1 MDNRVSRVILVSLV
15 ATLLSSCSAGM
26 IEVDDGDSVPSA
38 LTVSRVE
45 NTRATVAW
53 VEPAGVSSYEV
64 RLSGGTSASDSIS
77 LASSTSTLCNDMT
90 ALADPPAPAG
100 EGAEVQ
106 FRVPG
111 LWPEQEYGVCVLYI
125 SDSQTSEPTLI
136 AIDTAFKSVT
146 YASTATQALGYTLA
160 VGDVNDDGMP
170 DVVVGNAIYD
180 ALPAELVVPV
190 FFGRS
195 ELSSV
200 PDVVIESTGSSAL
213 GTAVAIGDVDCDGVS
228 DLIVGDPTWQR
239 GTDHGLV
246 SVFAGG
252 SNLIGIIGQA
262 DATSTLLNYLVEQD
276 NDFGIGLATGRRAYD
291 ETCDTML
298 IGAASFSSQR
308 GALYIVEPPVPV
320 GERRV
325 DVEERY
331 MTGAADDDSLG
342 AVSATLGEFVGGSA
356 MDAAVLSVRGSD
368 PGDISEVTVFGTDL
382 PAHDPFDIELLI
394 GGPPVRIVNVGDL
407 DGNGYDEMALSTP
420 GMEGGHLDIYYGGES
435 FVGMRHVSVDYTT
448 GPFFAISVAS
458 GDIDGDGNLDLLVG
472 GTEQIFIYAGPDPDP
487 SGTPT
492 VIVSAAATSL
502 GVGDMNGDGYVDL
515 ATGDMLGGT
524 AIVAPMIYT
533 GAFSF
538 LY

>member
-1 MDNRVSRVILVSLV
+1 MIIRIMHLIAVFSISL
-15 ATLLSSCSAGM
+15 LLLSCSAG
-26 IEVDDGDSVPSA
+26 IVEGGGGGGTPSA
-38 LTVSRVE
+38 LTVSSVA
-45 NTRATVAW
+45 NTRATLTW
-53 VEPAGVSSYEV
+53 VEPADVSSYGV
-64 RLSGGTSASDSIS
+64 RLSGGASASESVS
-77 LASSTSTLCNDMT
+77 LASSTSTLCDDMT
-90 ALADPPAPAG
+90 ALAEPPEPAG
-100 EGAEVQ
+100 EGVEVQ

-111 LWPEQEYGVCVLYI
+111 LWPEQEYAVCVSYI
-125 SDSQTSEPTLI
+125 SDSETSEPALI
-136 AIDTAFKSVT
+136 AIDTSFKSVT

-170 DVVVGNAIYD
+170 DVVVGNAIFD
-180 ALPAELVVPV
+180 TSPAELVVPV

-213 GTAVAIGDVDCDGVS
+213 GTAVAIGDVDCDGMS

-252 SNLIGIIGQA
+252 SSLVGTIGQS

-298 IGAASFSSQR
+298 IGAASYDSQK
-308 GALYIVEPPVPV
+308 GALYMVEPPLAV

-325 DVEERY
+325 EVDERY
-331 MTGAADDDSLG
+331 MTGATDDDSLG
-342 AVSATLGEFVGGSA
+342 AVSATLGEFVGGGS

-368 PGDISEVTVFGTDL
+368 PGDISEVIVFGTDL
-382 PAHDPFDIELLI
+382 PAHDPFDIELLM
-394 GGPPVRIVNVGDL
+394 GGPPVRIVNLGDL

-487 SGTPT
+487 SETPT

-502 GVGDMNGDGYVDL
+502 GVADMNGDGYADL
-515 ATGDMLGGT
+515 VTGDMLGGT